1 MASLSLKHIF
11 KVYDNKVKAVN
22 DFTMDIEDNEFIV
35 FVGPS
40 GCGKSTTL
48 RMIAGLEDITA
59 GELRIDDEIVN
70 DFEPKDR
77 NIAMVFQNY
86 ALYPHMTVYENMA
99 FSLRTAH
106 EPKEIIHQKVM
117 EAADILGITQY
128 LDRKPKA
135 LSGGQ
140 RQRVA
145 LGRAIVRNPKVFLL
159 DEPLSNLDAKLRTAM
174 RTEISRLHKK
184 LGTTFI
190 YVTHDQVEAMTMG
203 TRIVVMKDGYIQQID
218 SPVNLF
224 KYPDNVFV
232 AGFIG
237 TPQMNFF
244 DGTVIKNGEDVVFN
258 LDCGTSID
266 MKYIQADKVPL
277 KYMDGQHKIIF
288 GVRPDD
294 VRILEKGTEDDE
306 RWAKAKAVVSV
317 VEVLGGEALIF
328 ANLNLETPDA
338 EFGSIIIK
346 ADPDIEVERGDVID
360 IQITR
365 RKFHVFDK
373 ETEKSIRRRIPEE
386 NIIKCNIEEGHIK
399 FEQQDFLLP
408 NAIFHQ
414 NKENVE
420 MTLPIEGLILGEGA
434 GLAKVEYIEKINDS
448 ILYFLKVG
456 ELTLF
461 SVEKGEQRYQI
472 GESVNFDLDLTQ
484 ITVEEC
490 GILPLPKLNR
500 LSGSFIKVKTIR
512 SNYEFFMKAD
522 KSRLLPSERIC
533 EKLFA
538 CKGQKIF
545 STDLI
550 YEFSVKDTVVLPK
563 DTEEKYY
570 ISGIVEEVLDYS
582 TRKFSKVKVGED
594 IILVEYNGYVGEEV
608 KLDVDVDKVTI
619 IDKAI
624 DIIIV

>member
-1 MASLSLKHIF
+1 MKVKELAVIF
-11 KVYDNKVKAVN
+11 K
-22 DFTMDIEDNEFIV
+22 
-35 FVGPS
+35 
-40 GCGKSTTL
+40 TTP
-48 RMIAGLEDITA
+48 A
-59 GELRIDDEIVN
+59 ELLN
-70 DFEPKDR
+70 
-77 NIAMVFQNY
+77 
-86 ALYPHMTVYENMA
+86 L
-99 FSLRTAH
+99 
-106 EPKEIIHQKVM
+106 
-117 EAADILGITQY
+117 
-128 LDRKPKA
+128 
-135 LSGGQ
+135 
-140 RQRVA
+140 
-145 LGRAIVRNPKVFLL
+145 
-159 DEPLSNLDAKLRTAM
+159 LSNVGVDIKLQ
-174 RTEISRLHKK
+174 E
-184 LGTTFI
+184 
-190 YVTHDQVEAMTMG
+190 ETM
-203 TRIVVMKDGYIQQID
+203 V
-218 SPVNLF
+218 
-224 KYPDNVFV
+224 
-232 AGFIG
+232 
-237 TPQMNFF
+237 
-244 DGTVIKNGEDVVFN
+244 
-258 LDCGTSID
+258 
-266 MKYIQADKVPL
+266 
-277 KYMDGQHKIIF
+277 
-288 GVRPDD
+288 
-294 VRILEKGTEDDE
+294 
-306 RWAKAKAVVSV
+306 
-317 VEVLGGEALIF
+317 
-328 ANLNLETPDA
+328 
-338 EFGSIIIK
+338 
-346 ADPDIEVERGDVID
+346 
-360 IQITR
+360 
-365 RKFHVFDK
+365 DK

-461 SVEKGEQRYQI
+461 SVEKGEQRYQV

-500 LSGSFIKVKTIR
+500 LSGSFVKVKTIR

-570 ISGIVEEVLDYS
+570 ISGIVEEVLDYA